1 MRQTREMIRDL
12 LSSKTVQDLLD
23 ESRGEYALA
32 FEI

>member
-12 LSSKTVQDLLD
+12 FASKTVQDLLD
-23 ESRGEYALA
+23 ESRGEHVLA